1 MQHADTWFFEE
12 GCYMARVAGA
22 GGDIRVYLTQ
32 SLLQQGHPE
41 QDAQGHVQE
50 ASEYFQERQSTAS
63 R

>member
-1 MQHADTWFFEE
+1 
-12 GCYMARVAGA
+12 MARVAGA

-41 QDAQGHVQE
+41 EDAQGHVQA

>member
-1 MQHADTWFFEE
+1 MVK
-12 GCYMARVAGA
+12 VAGA
-22 GGDIRVYLTQ
+22 GRDVRVYLTQ

-41 QDAQGHVQE
+41 EDAQGHVQA